1 MKTIILLLTS
11 LAAMGQI
18 ARPAYNPFNNGT
30 MPFYGGFQFPNNTN
44 YLLNFHRPNNFTFGR
59 PNVNSSYQQQFLP
72 QNQPQYFPQNNW
84 QRPQQQYRP
93 QQNNWQQPQIQP
105 YQPSVPQ
112 QPSITPQ
119 PQNPQPQ
126 NPQPPQTNNPSLFTR
141 KFYLNNG
148 YLYGRPDLYIDPK
161 TGRVQPWVRKNLR

>member
-18 ARPAYNPFNNGT
+18 ARPTYNPFNNGT

-44 YLLNFHRPNNFTFGR
+44 HPLNFHRPNNFGFQNNFYR
-59 PNVNSSYQQQFLP
+59 PQQ
-72 QNQPQYFPQNNW
+72 QYFPQNNW

-126 NPQPPQTNNPSLFTR
+126 NPQPPQTNNPPLFTR

>member
-18 ARPAYNPFNNGT
+18 ARPTYNPFNNGT
-30 MPFYGGFQFPNNTN
+30 MPFYGGNRFVMPNQGFQFPNNTN
-44 YLLNFHRPNNFTFGR
+44 HPLNFHRPNNFGFQNNFYR
-59 PNVNSSYQQQFLP
+59 PQQQ
-72 QNQPQYFPQNNW
+72 YSPQNNW

-126 NPQPPQTNNPSLFTR
+126 NPQPPQTNNPTLFTR

-148 YLYGRPDLYIDPK
+148 YLYGRPNLYIDPK
-161 TGRVQPWVRKNLR
+161 TGKAQPWVRKNLR

>member
-11 LAAMGQI
+11 FAAMGQI
-18 ARPAYNPFNNGT
+18 ARPTYNPFNNGM

-44 YLLNFHRPNNFTFGR
+44 HPLNFHRPNNFGFHNNFYR
-59 PNVNSSYQQQFLP
+59 PQQ
-72 QNQPQYFPQNNW
+72 QYFPQNNW
-84 QRPQQQYRP
+84 QRPQVQ
-93 QQNNWQQPQIQP
+93 
-105 YQPSVPQ
+105 PQ
-112 QPSITPQ
+112 QPNVTPQ

-126 NPQPPQTNNPSLFTR
+126 NPQPPQTNNPPLFTR

-148 YLYGRPDLYIDPK
+148 YLYGRPDLYIAPK